1 MLPQCHTR
9 VLDICAVTTPHFEI
23 VSQLASD
30 GVLRV
35 CLSGDFD
42 MNVGAELADT
52 LVAAATDP
60 GVTRVVVDLD
70 RTEFLDSHGVAGLV
84 AGYEEAARADM
95 RFTVVNAHG
104 MVKRVLDITGL
115 SEVLQD

>member
-1 MLPQCHTR
+1 VTLPHY
-9 VLDICAVTTPHFEI
+9 EI
-23 VSQLASD
+23 ASQLTPD

-52 LVAAATDP
+52 LVRAANNP
-60 GVTRVVVDLD
+60 EVIRVVVDLD
-70 RTEFLDSHGVAGLV
+70 RTTFLDSHGIAGLV
-84 AGYEEAARADM
+84 AGYEEAGRSGM

-104 MVKRVLDITGL
+104 LVQRVLDITGL
-115 SEVLQD
+115 SEVLQDR

>member
-1 MLPQCHTR
+1 M
-9 VLDICAVTTPHFEI
+9 TTPHFEI
-23 VSQLASD
+23 VSQLAPD
-30 GVLRV
+30 GAMRV
-35 CLSGDFD
+35 RLSGDFD
-42 MNVGAELADT
+42 MNVGAELSDA
-52 LVAAATDP
+52 LVDAATNP
-60 GVTRVVVDLD
+60 AVTRVVVDLD
-70 RTEFLDSHGVAGLV
+70 DTEFLDSHGVAGLV